1 MKMSDVLSQ
10 DEIKYRGWLQIAL
23 KDTEDNEKWNAVQE
37 AVRGHDKLV
46 ELNKELVEAF
56 TDVLTHADFDVY
68 SSEEI
73 QAFERLRIKAKELTN
88 D

>member
-10 DEIKYRGWLQIAL
+10 DEIKYRGWLQLSL

-46 ELNKELVEAF
+46 ELNKELVEALESIIKIAF
-56 TDVLTHADFDVY
+56 MPPRDR
-68 SSEEI
+68 EEAYKLI
-73 QAFERLRIKAKELTN
+73 RKAKDLNN

>member
-10 DEIKYRGWLQIAL
+10 DEIKYRGWLQLSL

-46 ELNKELVEAF
+46 ELNNELIEALESIIKIALIPPR
-56 TDVLTHADFDVY
+56 DR
-68 SSEEI
+68 EEAYKSI
-73 QAFERLRIKAKELTN
+73 RKAKELN
-88 D
+88 Q